1 MPSDHRRRRDRDREA
16 LLQAA
21 LPQRP
26 RLREHQR
33 RRDRAAGEELRV
45 EVEVDRPWQVRP
57 HRLRP
62 QGALGPL
69 HPAEEGERA
78 RLRDGGRPRGERHRE
93 SLQRVAAAEH
103 PGLHRGHLG
112 LIQDREEALPAVHH
126 RAYKPWLSL
135 GS

>member
-62 QGALGPL
+62 
-69 HPAEEGERA
+69 
-78 RLRDGGRPRGERHRE
+78 
-93 SLQRVAAAEH
+93 
-103 PGLHRGHLG
+103 PGDLTLFCLFFVCLFVCDLTNSG
-112 LIQDREEALPAVHH
+112 LEVH
-126 RAYKPWLSL
+126 
-135 GS
+135 

>member
-1 MPSDHRRRRDRDREA
+1 MPSGHRRRRDRDREA

-33 RRDRAAGEELRV
+33 RGDRAAGEELRV

-62 QGALGPL
+62 PGALRPPIIIITIIIVIIVITIVIIVIIIVIIIIDL
-69 HPAEEGERA
+69 IVSSVCGE
-78 RLRDGGRPRGERHRE
+78 DGG
-93 SLQRVAAAEH
+93 
-103 PGLHRGHLG
+103 
-112 LIQDREEALPAVHH
+112 
-126 RAYKPWLSL
+126 
-135 GS
+135 